1 MYYLMFMFV
10 LFFVSL
16 VINLFISSFISKF
29 FLVDFLDHGF
39 LKYFFQI
46 FIYMI
51 FYYYF
56 RLLTRRMISSNQAYM
71 ILKANF
77 ISMMVIFSLTFLLKE
92 SDNYSR
98 LSIILFFLIN
108 TLIPIYVYIFK
119 RYFLQFSIFR
129 ENILVICDNTGQEQ
143 VNKWFAKDN
152 SFGFDIKKVINIET
166 KSIDEIKKEIKSSLL
181 SDNFHAAV
189 IDLSEKKI
197 RKTFFFVDI
206 VQKHISRVVIL
217 PKLSKIPM
225 FNGEII
231 NSINHKGMAF
241 FIKNNLLNPVDKRIK
256 TIFDYIVSYSSVLIL
271 SPFFIF
277 LYCLVYIDTKGK
289 PLFKQRRI
297 GQHGKSFNIY
307 KFRTMVIN
315 SDEVLQELL
324 DNNPEIKDEWEK
336 DFKLKDDPRITK
348 LGNFLR
354 KTSLDELPQLINVL
368 QGKMSLVG
376 PRPIIDKEIPKYGE
390 YFEYFKAVKPGITGL
405 WQVSGRNDIDYD
417 ERVQLDVWYVRNWSV
432 DIDFIILIKTI
443 IVVLSRKGSY

>member
-1 MYYLMFMFV
+1 
-10 LFFVSL
+10 
-16 VINLFISSFISKF
+16 
-29 FLVDFLDHGF
+29 
-39 LKYFFQI
+39 
-46 FIYMI
+46 
-51 FYYYF
+51 
-56 RLLTRRMISSNQAYM
+56 MISSNQAYM

-108 TLIPIYVYIFK
+108 TIIPIYVYIFK

-256 TIFDYIVSYSSVLIL
+256 TIFDYIV
-271 SPFFIF
+271 
-277 LYCLVYIDTKGK
+277 
-289 PLFKQRRI
+289 
-297 GQHGKSFNIY
+297 
-307 KFRTMVIN
+307 
-315 SDEVLQELL
+315 
-324 DNNPEIKDEWEK
+324 
-336 DFKLKDDPRITK
+336 
-348 LGNFLR
+348 
-354 KTSLDELPQLINVL
+354 
-368 QGKMSLVG
+368 
-376 PRPIIDKEIPKYGE
+376 
-390 YFEYFKAVKPGITGL
+390 
-405 WQVSGRNDIDYD
+405 
-417 ERVQLDVWYVRNWSV
+417 
-432 DIDFIILIKTI
+432 
-443 IVVLSRKGSY
+443 